1 MELSSKQQIFE
12 VIKKS
17 KKLLLATSQYP
28 SEDAVSALIAF
39 GLFLEK
45 NGKDVDMIT
54 TGPVPEVLSFLPQAD
69 KIKEDLNT
77 NKNFMISLDTSE
89 IKVDQFSYDFDKDN
103 KKLNIY
109 ITPEGGTF
117 TKDHIST
124 NMLGFGYDA
133 IIILNCSDFEKL
145 GKLYTKN
152 SDLFY
157 ETEVVNLDSNNANE
171 QYGEV
176 NLVNSTASSIS
187 EIVYDLLESIDE
199 KAIDKNIA
207 TCLLTGIVSATKS
220 FQDANATPQSFAAS
234 AKLIS
239 YGADQQLVINNLYK
253 NKSLST
259 LKLWGRVLARVK
271 HDPETKIAWSLI
283 AQKDFVN
290 SGSQAKDLEGITDEI
305 MGSVN
310 DADISFVL
318 YEENNPK
325 QDGKKEIKALIKSSK
340 GKYLGDLAKL
350 FNVIPRQDTMKINI
364 SSGDLLSVEKDLL
377 VKIKNLVK

>member
-17 KKLLLATSQYP
+17 KRLLLATNQYP
-28 SEDAVSALIAF
+28 NEDAVSALIAL

-54 TGPVPEVLSFLPQAD
+54 SGAVPEVLSFLPQAD
-69 KIKEDLNT
+69 KIKKDINT
-77 NKNFMISLDTSE
+77 SKNFKISLDTSE
-89 IKVDQFSYDFDKDN
+89 INVDQFSYDFDKDN

-124 NMLGFGYDA
+124 DMLGFGYDA
-133 IIILNCSDFEKL
+133 ILIISCSDFEKL

-157 ETEVVNLDSNNANE
+157 ETEVINLDSNNANE

-176 NLVNSTASSIS
+176 NLVDSTASSIS

-207 TCLLTGIVSATKS
+207 TCLLTGIVAATKS
-220 FQDANATPQSFAAS
+220 FQDTNATPQSFAAS

-239 YGADQQLVINNLYK
+239 YGADQQVVINNLYK

-271 HDPETKIAWSLI
+271 HDPEAKIAWSLI

-290 SGSQAKDLEGITDEI
+290 SGAQVKDLDGIADEI

-310 DADISFVL
+310 NTDISFVL
-318 YEENNPK
+318 YEENNQEK
-325 QDGKKEIKALIKSSK
+325 NGKKEIKALVKSIK
-340 GKYLGDLAKL
+340 GKYLRDLAKL
-350 FNVIPRQDTMKINI
+350 FNMVPQRDTMKINI
-364 SSGDLLSVEKDLL
+364 SSGDILSVEKDILS
-377 VKIKNLVK
+377 KIKNLVK